1 MMAHICE
8 HHENKADEL
17 RRWGYEFKYLK
28 EQFQTLVVNRDRA
41 IPGARARRCQIQ
53 KDVRVEAAKIVK
65 RRREEHRELLK
76 LGV

>member
-8 HHENKADEL
+8 HHENRAGDL

-41 IPGARARRCQIQ
+41 MPGARARRCQIQ
-53 KDVRVEAAKIVK
+53 KDVRAEAAKIVK